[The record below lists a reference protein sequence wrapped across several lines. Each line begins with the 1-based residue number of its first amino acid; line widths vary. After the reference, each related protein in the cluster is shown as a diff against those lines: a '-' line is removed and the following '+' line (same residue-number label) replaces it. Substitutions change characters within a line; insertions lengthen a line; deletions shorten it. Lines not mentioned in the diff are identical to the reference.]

1 MKYILLKA
9 ASDEVLSREET
20 LRISSIFAKNLPDGA
35 QSKLDECKT
44 LLAKERKRNMKRT
57 LSLLI
62 AAMLVVCCIV
72 SPASSFAEQRLA
84 RNLPA
89 MRGSSVSELGI
100 SGKPLR
106 DADVSLLQT
115 NGAAVKDA
123 DLNEALNV
131 PGGTLEF
138 VTMDYPDYGLFPWV
152 VDGDHAKAGNS
163 GIDGNQ
169 TSSGMTQS
177 QVMLSGYFNDGQA
190 VSFRFRVSCQ
200 SAENTDYLAVFV
212 DNAPVAAWC
221 GEVDWQSFSF
231 PVSAGE
237 HQIAWAYT
245 KDADTSEGEDC
256 AWLDDVEITEA
267 ATYSLVH
274 SPELDAVLNAA
285 GGALEFFTPE
295 EPAAGC
301 YPWAA
306 EADYAVS
313 TNEGVS
319 SGAVPSISTVQTTVN
334 AAQGDVLSFRWR
346 VSSEEKMDLFRF
358 YIDGV
363 RVLNRS
369 GEVGWNYYIAELEP
383 GEHELRWDYDKDSN
397 GNIGEDRACLN
408 EVRIGAPLPVTG
420 VEIMEALSVPGCRK
434 AKLEWNVL
442 PGNAFNRGVSF
453 SSSDENIAAV
463 DENGV
468 VYGINQ
474 GSASITVTTAEGGF
488 TDTCTVTVTEP
499 IYPVEIYGFMY
510 AQMQDDT
517 EGYYRDMYEWCSF
530 IDTEPQD
537 VTMYGQ
543 MPEYE
548 YDLVL
553 CAAQAGNTVYG
564 YDVAGRYFK
573 MDFEALQL
581 GILDVEYFDCNVTG
595 DESFYP
601 NEMAYDYSTGKMYII
616 NEMTALWEIDMET
629 GDVDLESGK
638 AITGE
643 YPNPGVDDYKYA
655 LGFAIDLE
663 GTAYIM
669 LAGMGLGVGG
679 NGCARL
685 ATLDLES
692 AEFTVVGQTTA
703 KAYQEQSMC
712 FDYSTGRLYW
722 AQFNTIYGLEPMDLY
737 VVDTETAE
745 LELLGKVSTYGA
757 EILGMFIPYNGG
769 TPGSEYDAGDVDMN
783 GTVEVRD
790 ALLAARFALG
800 LQTLSDEQI
809 KLADVD
815 NDGSVG
821 IDDAVLIC
829 RIALGVA

>member
-1 MKYILLKA
+1 
-9 ASDEVLSREET
+9 
-20 LRISSIFAKNLPDGA
+20 
-35 QSKLDECKT
+35 
-44 LLAKERKRNMKRT
+44 MKRT

-89 MRGSSVSELGI
+89 MRGSSVSELCI

-131 PGGTLEF
+131 PGGALEF
-138 VTMDYPDYGLFPWV
+138 STFDYAEYDIYSWL
-152 VDGDHAKAGNS
+152 VDGDCAKAGNT
-163 GIDGNQ
+163 GIDGNPNIMGL
-169 TSSGMTQS
+169 SQS
-177 QVMLSGYFNDGQA
+177 QLLMTYNFEEGQA
-190 VSFRFRVSCQ
+190 ITFRFRVSCQ
-200 SAENTDYLAVFV
+200 AAEQTDYFALFV
-212 DNAPVAAWC
+212 DSDPAAVWC
-221 GEVDWQSFSF
+221 GEVEWQSFTF
-231 PVSAGE
+231 PVPAGE
-237 HQIAWAYT
+237 HEICWAYT
-245 KDADTSEGEDC
+245 KDTSVAEGEDC
-256 AWLDDVEITEA
+256 AWVDDVEITEA
-267 ATYSLVH
+267 EAYSLVH
-274 SPELDAVLNAA
+274 SPELDSVLNAA

-295 EPAAGC
+295 EPAAGY
-301 YPWAA
+301 YPWTT
-306 EADYAVS
+306 EADHAVS
-313 TNEGVS
+313 TNEGIDAT
-319 SGAVPSISTVQTTVN
+319 GAFPSISTVTTTVN

-358 YIDGV
+358 FIDGE
-363 RVLNRS
+363 RVFSRS
-369 GEVGWNYYIAELEP
+369 GEIDWNYYIVELEP
-383 GEHELRWDYDKDSN
+383 GEHELRWDYDKDIN
-397 GNIGEDRACLN
+397 GNIGEDRACLD

-420 VEIMEALSVPGCRK
+420 VEIMEALSVSGCRK

-442 PGNAFNRGVSF
+442 PGDAFNRGVSF
-453 SSSDENIAAV
+453 SSSDENIATV

-468 VYGINQ
+468 VYGVNQ
-474 GSASITVTTAEGGF
+474 GSAVITVTTAEGGF

-517 EGYYRDMYEWCSF
+517 EGWYRDMYEWCSF

-543 MPEYE
+543 MPEFE

-553 CAAQAGNTVYG
+553 CAAQVGNTVYG
-564 YDVAGRYFK
+564 YDSYGRYFK
-573 MDFEALQL
+573 MDFEALQF
-581 GILDVEYFDCNVTG
+581 GILDVEYFNCNVTG

-638 AITGE
+638 LITGE
-643 YPNPGVDDYKYA
+643 FPNPGVDSYKYA

-669 LAGMGLGVGG
+669 LAGIGLGIGG
-679 NGCARL
+679 NGCSRL
-685 ATLDLES
+685 ATLDLETG
-692 AEFTVVGQTTA
+692 EFTVIGQTTSE
-703 KAYQEQSMC
+703 AYQEQSMC
-712 FDYSTGRLYW
+712 FDYNTGRLYW
-722 AQFNTIYGLEPMDLY
+722 AQFNTVYGLEPMDLY

-769 TPGSEYDAGDVDMN
+769 TPGTEYDAGDVDMN